1 MDVIWAVGIP
11 ASFCACALLS
21 TLCCYTCYKRHG
33 KIAELEARA
42 RKHDMEKMAAALA
55 TPNRGGGER
64 GPGSLLERVKAL
76 AKEEAAAAAAAAGAP
91 AGAPAGAGALDS
103 PAPAKP
109 SSDLMER
116 VQAHAAKGGLIPG
129 TAMVDGVAAPPP
141 VSVPKSPGIPT
152 TAAQVVRLRL
162 GVRLRLRARV
172 SVRVWVSSP

>member
-55 TPNRGGGER
+55 KPNLGER
-64 GPGSLLERVKAL
+64 RPGSLLERVKAL

-109 SSDLMER
+109 SSDLMGR

-162 GVRLRLRARV
+162 GVWVRLRVRV
-172 SVRVWVSSP
+172 RVRVWVSSP